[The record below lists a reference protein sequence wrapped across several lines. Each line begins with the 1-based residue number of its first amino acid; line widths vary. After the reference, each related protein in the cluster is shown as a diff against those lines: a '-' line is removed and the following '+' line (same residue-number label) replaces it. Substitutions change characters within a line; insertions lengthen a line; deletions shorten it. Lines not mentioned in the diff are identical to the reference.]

1 MNWLIDWQAISVQI
15 KGLLDAGSFFYS
27 ALHNSSVDSCSVK
40 KKVLLPNAEKIV
52 SNLKNFSEKYKSAFP
67 KVAVECLN
75 RFMDKPEMKV
85 SGFFKPDESLEAGN
99 VQFALTSL
107 AAFQSEFNYLIA
119 DTELIARRL
128 TERAFIHLQR
138 SIVVD
143 EAIREKWKTAFKTR
157 ETKCEELGALHLLS
171 HGVWAFKAD
180 ATGGR
185 TDLILNEPLTLTDIE
200 RTADALVLTEWK
212 LVKTQS
218 ELNAKIQEAQRQ
230 AEIYSSD
237 VLGGMELRNYRY
249 LIMVSEN
256 RLEMPT
262 DIIKGVTKY
271 RHINIAV
278 DPGSPSVEAKN
289 LNNK

>member
-15 KGLLDAGSFFYS
+15 KGILDAGFFFYS
-27 ALHNSSVDSCSVK
+27 ALHNSSDDPRSVK

-52 SNLKNFSEKYKSAFP
+52 GNLKDFSEKYKSVLP
-67 KVAVECLN
+67 NVAVERLN
-75 RFMDKPEMKV
+75 SFMDKPEMKE
-85 SGFFKPDESLEAGN
+85 SGFFKPDVLWESAN

-143 EAIREKWKTAFKTR
+143 EAIRKKWKTAFKTH
-157 ETKCEELGALHLLS
+157 ETKCEKLGALHLLS

-180 ATGGR
+180 ATGGK
-185 TDLILNEPLTLTDIE
+185 TDLILNEPLTSLTNIE
-200 RTADALVLTEWK
+200 STADALVLTEWK

-249 LIMVSEN
+249 LIMVSKN
-256 RLEMPT
+256 RIEMPT

-278 DPGSPSVEAKN
+278 DPGSPSVVAK
-289 LNNK
+289 KSK

>member
-15 KGLLDAGSFFYS
+15 KGILDAGSFFYS
-27 ALHNSSVDSCSVK
+27 ALHNSSEDSRSVK
-40 KKVLLPNAEKIV
+40 EKVLLPNAEKIV
-52 SNLKNFSEKYKSAFP
+52 GNLKNFSEKYRSELP
-67 KVAVECLN
+67 KVALECLN
-75 RFMDKPEMKV
+75 SFMDKPEIKE
-85 SGFFKPDESLEAGN
+85 SGFFKPERLWASGN

-119 DTELIARRL
+119 DTEFIGRRL

-143 EAIREKWKTAFKTR
+143 EAIREKWIRAFKTH
-157 ETKCEELGALHLLS
+157 ETKCEEHGALHLLS

-180 ATGGR
+180 ATGGK
-185 TDLILNEPLTLTDIE
+185 TDLILNEPLTSLINIE
-200 RTADALVLTEWK
+200 NTADALVLTEWK
-212 LVKTQS
+212 LVKKQS
-218 ELNAKIQEAQRQ
+218 ELTAKIQEAQKQ

-256 RLEMPT
+256 RIEMPT

-278 DPGSPSVEAKN
+278 DPGSPSSEAK
-289 LNNK
+289 KSK

>member
-15 KGLLDAGSFFYS
+15 KSLLEAGSFFYS
-27 ALHNSSVDSCSVK
+27 ALHNSSEDSRSVK

-52 SNLKNFSEKYKSAFP
+52 GNLKNFSEKYRSELP
-67 KVAVECLN
+67 KVAIECLN
-75 RFMDKPEMKV
+75 SFMDKPEIKE
-85 SGFFKPDESLEAGN
+85 SGFFKPETLWESGN

-107 AAFQSEFNYLIA
+107 SAFQSEFNYLIA
-119 DTELIARRL
+119 DTEFIGRRL

-143 EAIREKWKTAFKTR
+143 EAIREKWITAFKTH
-157 ETKCEELGALHLLS
+157 ETKCEKLGALHLLS

-180 ATGGR
+180 ATGGK
-185 TDLILNEPLTLTDIE
+185 TDLILNEPLTSLTNIE
-200 RTADALVLTEWK
+200 NTADALVLTEWK
-212 LVKTQS
+212 LVKKQS
-218 ELNAKIQEAQRQ
+218 ELTAKIQEAQKQ

-256 RLEMPT
+256 RIEMPG

-271 RHINIAV
+271 RYINIAV
-278 DPGSPSVEAKN
+278 NPGSPSAEAK
-289 LNNK
+289 KSK

>member
-27 ALHNSSVDSCSVK
+27 ALHNSSEDSRSVK
-40 KKVLLPNAEKIV
+40 RKVLLPNAEKIV
-52 SNLKNFSEKYKSAFP
+52 GNLKDFSARYKSELP

-75 RFMDKPEMKV
+75 SFMDKPEMKE
-85 SGFFKPDESLEAGN
+85 SGFFKPESLLESGN

-119 DTELIARRL
+119 DTEFIARRL

-143 EAIREKWKTAFKTR
+143 EAIREKWKRAFETH
-157 ETKCEELGALHLLS
+157 ETKCEKLGALHLLS
-171 HGVWAFKAD
+171 HGIWAFKAD
-180 ATGGR
+180 ATGGE
-185 TDLILNEPLTLTDIE
+185 TDIILNEPLTSLSNIE
-200 RTADALVLTEWK
+200 STADALVLTEWK

-218 ELNAKIQEAQRQ
+218 ELDAKIQEAQRQ

-237 VLGGMELRNYRY
+237 VLGGMKLRNYRY
-249 LIMVSEN
+249 LVMVSEN
-256 RLEMPT
+256 RIEMPA
-262 DIIKGVTKY
+262 DIIKGLTKY

-278 DPGSPSVEAKN
+278 DPGSPSAEAKK
-289 LNNK
+289 NK